1 MGQKDLPLASGEE
14 HCRAFERAG
23 WVLSRKTKGRRG
35 KNPHFILEK
44 EGVEATL
51 SIPRH
56 DEVKRRLLQR
66 QIQLAGLTERD
77 YCDLFH
83 GRHRKYVS

>member
-14 HCRAFERAG
+14 HARAFERRG
-23 WVLSRKTKGRRG
+23 WRRSRRKKGT
-35 KNPHFILEK
+35 HIILEK

-56 DEVKRRLLQR
+56 NEVKRRL
-66 QIQLAGLTERD
+66 IQKQVQVAGLTESD
-77 YCDLFH
+77 YLDAFR
-83 GRHRKYVS
+83 GR